1 MANLKLLGSVS
12 GYTELQAAST
22 ATPTVFTLPATD
34 GSAGQVLTTNGSGRL
49 QFVTI
54 STSTQATALLVD
66 TTYRTTSINLPGEGT
81 PFTIPCRDMDGNL
94 NAVLFQGVATSA
106 QFADLAE
113 KYVADALY
121 EPGTVVEF
129 GGEFEVTLASDE
141 TTRVA
146 GVISL
151 NPAFIMNTN
160 LECSVTKGERTAVVA
175 LQGRVPTKVRGTIRK
190 GDMLVS
196 GGDGFARPTTN
207 PKMGTI
213 IGKALENF
221 EGTEGLIEVVVGR
234 M

>member
-22 ATPTVFTLPATD
+22 ATPTLFTLPAAD
-34 GSAGQVLTTNGSGRL
+34 GAAGQVLTTNGNGTL

-54 STSTQATALLVD
+54 STSTQSTALLVAG
-66 TTYRTTSINLPGEGT
+66 TYRTASIDIASEGT
-81 PFTIPCRDMDGNL
+81 PFTIPCRDMDGNI

-113 KYVADALY
+113 KYVADAQY
-121 EPGTVVEF
+121 DPGTVVEF
-129 GGEFEVTLASDE
+129 GGEFEVTLATDE
-141 TTRVA
+141 TARVA

-160 LECSVTKGERTAVVA
+160 LECSVTKGERTAIVA

-196 GGDGFARPTTN
+196 GGDGFARPTSN

-213 IGKALENF
+213 IGKALEDF

>member
-22 ATPTVFTLPATD
+22 ATPTVFTLPAED

-66 TTYRTTSINLPGEGT
+66 TTYRTTSTDLPGEGT

-129 GGEFEVTLASDE
+129 GGEFEVTIATDE

-160 LECSVTKGERTAVVA
+160 LECSVTRGERTAIVA

-213 IGKALENF
+213 IGKALEDF